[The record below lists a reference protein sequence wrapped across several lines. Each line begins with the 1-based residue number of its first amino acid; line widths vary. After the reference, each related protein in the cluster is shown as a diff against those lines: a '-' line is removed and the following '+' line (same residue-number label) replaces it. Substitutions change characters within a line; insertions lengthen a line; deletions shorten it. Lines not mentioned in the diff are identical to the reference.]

1 MPYDAGMAPHTHNN
15 HEPQEDHARA
25 IEQVDPQRIARVL
38 DEGAATDDTGL
49 LDVLYELMERALYPG
64 KEELDDDEHTQ
75 VAWALEDGAYTVTR
89 IRERSPLRCMLL
101 KRFGG
106 DARKMTEAL
115 DPAVID
121 ELSGAMYTLL
131 PPEELAERIAGLL
144 AKA

>member
-1 MPYDAGMAPHTHNN
+1 MQSMAPYADRD
-15 HEPQEDHARA
+15 HELEDSYARA

-38 DEGAATDDTGL
+38 DEGAVTDDTGL

-75 VAWALEDGAYTVTR
+75 VAWALEDGMYTVTR
-89 IRERSPLRCMLL
+89 IRERSPLYCTLL

-115 DPAVID
+115 DSVVID
-121 ELSGAMYTLL
+121 ELSGDMYALL

>member
-1 MPYDAGMAPHTHNN
+1 MAPYADRD
-15 HEPQEDHARA
+15 HELEDSYAQS
-25 IEQVDPQRIARVL
+25 IEQVDPQRIVRVL

-121 ELSGAMYTLL
+121 ELSGDVYALL
-131 PPEELAERIAGLL
+131 PPEELAECIAGLL

>member
-1 MPYDAGMAPHTHNN
+1 MQSMAPYADRD
-15 HEPQEDHARA
+15 HELEDSYAQS
-25 IEQVDPQRIARVL
+25 IEQVDPQRIVRVL

-121 ELSGAMYTLL
+121 ELSGDVYALL
-131 PPEELAERIAGLL
+131 PPEELAECIAGLL